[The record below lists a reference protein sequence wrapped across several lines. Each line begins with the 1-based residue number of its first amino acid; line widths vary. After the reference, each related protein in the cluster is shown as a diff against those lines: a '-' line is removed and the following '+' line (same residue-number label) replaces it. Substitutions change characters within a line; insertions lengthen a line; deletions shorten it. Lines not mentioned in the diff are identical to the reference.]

1 MKRYNMKKKLFAAL
15 VSVLAFAVAFA
26 QAELEENRSRVYE
39 TYERLTGIPKPPVAG
54 TTIDFSYSPKG
65 TVLEGMDNL
74 VALVYM
80 YNNYRWQLG
89 DVALVK
95 EGSLW
100 RGQFDIPE
108 DCAFMA
114 MQFQSTWS
122 QFAQEKDNNDNKG
135 YLYVISDGQGQ
146 PLPGGELAWG
156 LMRRPSASLGIA
168 GYFNEGYNEIERDA
182 LYFWYQKELQRNQDK
197 ADRFF
202 GTMMNIVQQQTGDRF
217 PEVAEMFF
225 SIFSKQGQPSEK
237 NYIVMEN
244 IYRSSLKNVQ
254 KADSIHQL
262 VLATYPDGWT
272 VRRKAFD
279 DVYKSGKDFHKNMM
293 AVLKK
298 YPVADSE
305 KLDSYQPFIYYNAVR
320 AVAADFFSGQY
331 DQKEFIEII
340 PQYDFK
346 TLAEVYRSTV
356 SPFHTKKAVKD
367 ELNYPIG
374 KVLIAEMIKKVED
387 KSYVEETYLSP
398 GQSDFLART
407 ILDEH
412 LGNYADILLCMNKP
426 SEALKYIGMIS
437 AERRYAVPEVNET
450 HIKSLRQTKNKKKV
464 EGVFKAALTA
474 NAVTP
479 EMMDML
485 KADYVKKKKSEEGF
499 DEYVNSMKSK
509 EEAEAMK
516 AEISKRLIKVPYTA
530 FSLQS
535 MDGGTVNS
543 ADWNGK
549 VVVIDFWASWCY
561 PCKNSFPGMQMA
573 VDRFKD
579 DSDVLFYF
587 IDTMERGDDY
597 KAKAREYMNQKGFSF
612 DVLFDADSD
621 TTRQSANNMVF
632 SQMNEINSS
641 MAIPR
646 KMVLKDGYVRYTEE
660 GYGGSPS
667 RLADEIAFVVEM
679 LKAEK

>member
-1 MKRYNMKKKLFAAL
+1 MKKRFFAA
-15 VSVLAFAVAFA
+15 VAAVLMFAIAFA
-26 QAELEENRSRVYE
+26 QTEPDKDKSGTTE

-54 TTIDFSYSPKG
+54 TTIDFTYSPKG
-65 TVLEGMDNL
+65 TSLEGMDNL

-89 DVALVK
+89 DIELVK
-95 EGSLW
+95 DGELW
-100 RGQFDIPE
+100 KGKFDIPAN
-108 DCAFMA
+108 CAFMA

-135 YLYVISDGQGQ
+135 YLYVVSDGQGQ

-156 LMRRPSASLGIA
+156 LMRRPSASLGVA
-168 GYFNEGYNEIERDA
+168 GYFTEGYNEIEKDA
-182 LYFWYQKELQRNQDK
+182 LYFWFQKELQRNQDK
-197 ADRFF
+197 AGLFF
-202 GTMMNIVQQQTGDRF
+202 GTMMEIVRQHTGERF
-217 PEVAEMFF
+217 PEAAEMFF
-225 SIFSKQGQPSEK
+225 SIFSKQEQPSEK

-244 IYRSSLKNVQ
+244 LYRSAVKDTL
-254 KADSIHQL
+254 KADSVHQL
-262 VLATYPDGWT
+262 ILKTYPDGWT

-279 DVYKSGKDFHKNMM
+279 DTYRSGQDFHDNIM
-293 AVLKK
+293 AVLNK

-331 DQKEFIEII
+331 DQQDFIVLL

-346 TLAEVYRSTV
+346 TLAEVYRWTV

-367 ELNYPIG
+367 ELNYPVG
-374 KVLIAEMIKKVED
+374 KVLIEEMIKKVED
-387 KSYVEETYLSP
+387 KSYVEETYMSP
-398 GQSDFLART
+398 SQSDFLAHQ
-407 ILDEH
+407 ILDGH

-426 SEALKYIGMIS
+426 SEALKYIDMIS
-437 AERRYAVPEVNET
+437 AERRYTVPEVNET
-450 HIKSLRQTKNKKKV
+450 HIKALRQTKNKKKI
-464 EGVFKAALTA
+464 EGVFKAALAA

-479 EMMDML
+479 EMMEMM
-485 KADYVKKKKSEEGF
+485 KADYVKKHKSDAGF

-516 AEISKRLIKVPYTA
+516 AEISRRLIKTPYKA
-530 FSLQS
+530 FSLKS
-535 MDGGTVNS
+535 MNGETVNS

-549 VVVIDFWASWCY
+549 VVVLDFWASWCY

-579 DSDVLFYF
+579 DPNVLFYF
-587 IDTMERGDDY
+587 IDTMERGEGY
-597 KAKAREYMNQKGFSF
+597 EAKAKDYMNQKGFTF
-612 DVLFDADSD
+612 NVLFDAVAESSK
-621 TTRQSANNMVF
+621 QGSNSLVF
-632 SQMNEINSS
+632 SQMNEINHS

-667 RLADEIAFVVEM
+667 KLADEVSCVIEL